1 MEVLLHSLVVIVRK
15 PEKKINMNRH
25 VNLDAAGQT
34 RELEPIWESLSEIGV
49 QIREVLKISRIV
61 FSNPDAMDL
70 ESKRRSFLAE
80 VAATEESIDSLD
92 REIAAVLRKRGV

>member
-1 MEVLLHSLVVIVRK
+1 
-15 PEKKINMNRH
+15 MNRN
-25 VNLDAAGQT
+25 VTLDAAGQT
-34 RELEPIWESLSEIGV
+34 SELEPIWESLSEIGV

-61 FSNPDAMDL
+61 FSNPDNQPQGSGAEDAIDL